1 MKKLCFIVTAVV
13 FTLMSGI
20 AFAAPVEVPLIAGQY
35 YEIGTV
41 RVSDDGTD
49 LTVEYIID
57 GACEGIELTETHLH
71 VAEDPEDIPQTN
83 KGNPKIGN
91 FDYSGAL
98 SFTIP
103 LSMFSSPPVTL
114 YVAAHAVASNS
125 ELWEEISEITG
136 VTVEILGYGATD
148 PYLDI
153 VISNDGYLD
162 GPHTAWC
169 LDLYDEI
176 VVEEELNA
184 EVFTGVV
191 SPQINWLLNNWMD
204 YIGDTSDQ
212 GDPYVPGDIQA
223 AIWILVHG
231 SLPAFQIPDPDPA
244 PPAQDLNPWSKWAWG
259 LWNWGDWSDEDTGLP
274 PNTTGNRLAYDK
286 EEYDDDVARAQ
297 EIVDDAMLYGAGYQP
312 GCCDVVGLV
321 LLPYQVGTQLID
333 LVEVDVRVY
342 LQPLL
347 IPVPAPCDET
357 AWGDGIDGI
366 PFAPINPK
374 NGKRSGSWATYF
386 EYELLED

>member
-1 MKKLCFIVTAVV
+1 MKKLCFLVIAVV

-57 GACEGIELTETHLH
+57 GACESVELTETHLH
-71 VAEDPEDIPQTN
+71 IAEDPEDIPQTN

-91 FDYSGAL
+91 FEYSGAL

-125 ELWEEISEITG
+125 ELWEEISAITS
-136 VTVEILGYGATD
+136 VELEVYGYGASF

-153 VISNDGYLD
+153 EILTAGLLQ
-162 GPHTAWC
+162 GEQTAWC
-169 LDLYDEI
+169 LDVYEEI
-176 VVEEELNA
+176 LTTNGSDPETLNA

-191 SPQINWLLNNWMD
+191 SPEINWLLNNYQD
-204 YIGDTSDQ
+204 YLTP
-212 GDPYVPGDIQA
+212 PYVPGDIQA
-223 AIWILVHG
+223 AIWLLTTG
-231 SLPAFQIPDPDPA
+231 MPAYQRPDPDGDP
-244 PPAQDLNPWSKWAWG
+244 DTNPWSRYAWG
-259 LWNWGDWSDEDTGLP
+259 LGTWGDWTDHDGLDDDDVSAAYPDSYDED
-274 PNTTGNRLAYDK
+274 
-286 EEYDDDVARAQ
+286 EYNADVARAQ
-297 EIVDDAMLYGAGYQP
+297 QIADDAMLHGAGYQP

-321 LLPYQVGTQLID
+321 LLPYIIEIEDIGGIPT
-333 LVEVDVRVY
+333 EVRVY

-366 PFAPINPK
+366 PFAPTNPK
-374 NGKRSGSWATYF
+374 NGKRSGSWAKYFTY
-386 EYELLED
+386 EVLED